1 MKCLKIALTG
11 GPCGGKTTSID
22 TIVEEFGEKGYRV
35 LIVPEAATI
44 LINMGIKPFGEN
56 RIDSVEFQR
65 YVIDLQLKLES
76 YAEKIANSSSK
87 PTIILCDRGI
97 MDDKA
102 YVEKE
107 EFIELLKEK
116 NLTQFEVMNYYDLVI
131 HLVTAANGKEEFY
144 TLDNNTARSET
155 PEEAREKDRK
165 TLDAWLG
172 HDNLKIIGNSTD
184 FKTKIANV
192 VKEVY
197 SMINSPYPV
206 QCQEKYLVDDIDISN
221 IDKFSPTKLK
231 IEQYITKI
239 DNGEVMYRKT
249 TCDGETKYTEITK
262 INTEINN
269 ERIKKRRNISEN
281 EYFSHISPTES
292 PIRKVRYCF
301 DYNEQNFRLDIFDD
315 GLKLLEIED
324 TNKTRKRT
332 IPAYLKVIDNVTTN
346 ETYRNSSIYFRKNEK
361 EKVKEKIAG

>member
-1 MKCLKIALTG
+1 MKCIKVALTG

-22 TIVEEFGEKGYRV
+22 TIVEEFSEKGYRV

-44 LINMGIKPFGEN
+44 LINMGIKPFGDN
-56 RIDSVEFQR
+56 QIDIIEFQR
-65 YVIDLQLKLES
+65 LVIDLQLKLES
-76 YAEKIANSSSK
+76 YAEKIASESEK

-97 MDDKA
+97 IDDKA
-102 YVEKE
+102 YVTKD
-107 EFIELLKEK
+107 EFIKLLKER
-116 NLTQFEVMNYYDLVI
+116 NLTQFEVMNFYDLVI

-172 HDNLKIIGNSTD
+172 HDNLKIVGNSTD
-184 FKTKIANV
+184 FETKINNV
-192 VKEVY
+192 IREVY
-197 SMINSPYPV
+197 SMLNQPYPL
-206 QCQEKYLVDDIDISN
+206 QCQEKYLIDDIDVSN
-221 IDKFSPTKLK
+221 IDKFTPTKLY
-231 IEQYITKI
+231 IEQYIKMTE
-239 DNGEVMYRKT
+239 NGEIMYRKT
-249 TCDGETKYTEITK
+249 TCDGESKYTKITK
-262 INTEINN
+262 IDTDINN

-281 EYFSHISPTES
+281 EYFSNIPATES

-301 DYNEQNFRLDIFDD
+301 DYNDQNFRLDIFED

-332 IPAYLKVIDNVTTN
+332 IPSYLSVIDNVTTD
-346 ETYRNSSIYFRKNEK
+346 ESYRNSSIYFKKNERRI
-361 EKVKEKIAG
+361 KEKIAG

>member
-1 MKCLKIALTG
+1 MKCLKVALTG

-22 TIVEEFGEKGYRV
+22 TIVEEFSEKGYRV

-44 LINMGIKPFGEN
+44 LINMGIKPFGDN
-56 RIDSVEFQR
+56 KIDNVEFQR
-65 YVIDLQLKLES
+65 LVIDLQLKLES
-76 YAEKIANSSSK
+76 YAEKIANQSNK

-102 YVEKE
+102 YVTKE
-107 EFIELLKEK
+107 EFIMLLKERD
-116 NLTQFEVMNYYDLVI
+116 LTQFDVMNFYDLVI

-144 TLDNNTARSET
+144 TLDNNAARSET
-155 PEEAREKDRK
+155 PAEAREKDRK

-184 FKTKIANV
+184 FKTKISNV

-197 SMINSPYPV
+197 FMVNRPYPV

-221 IDKFSPTKLK
+221 IDRFSPTKLN
-231 IEQYITKI
+231 IEQYIKSS

-249 TCDGETKYTEITK
+249 TCDEETKYTEITK
-262 INTEINN
+262 INTGINN

-281 EYFSHISPTES
+281 EYYSHIPTTET

-324 TNKTRKRT
+324 TNKTRKRN
-332 IPAYLKVIDNVTTN
+332 IPDYLSVIENVTTN
-346 ETYRNSSIYFRKNEK
+346 ETYRNSSIYSKKNTK
-361 EKVKEKIAG
+361 NKTKEKIAS

>member
-1 MKCLKIALTG
+1 MKCLKVALTG

-22 TIVEEFGEKGYRV
+22 TIVEEFTEKGYRV
-35 LIVPEAATI
+35 LVVPEAATI
-44 LINMGIKPFGEN
+44 LINMGIKPFGDN
-56 RIDSVEFQR
+56 KINNIEFQR
-65 YVIDLQLKLES
+65 LVIDLQLKLEN
-76 YAEKIANSSSK
+76 YAEEIAKQSSK

-102 YVEKE
+102 YVTKE
-107 EFIELLKEK
+107 EFIMLLKER
-116 NLTQFEVMNYYDLVI
+116 NLTQFKVMNFYDLII
-131 HLVTAANGKEEFY
+131 HLVTAAKGKEEFY

-197 SMINSPYPV
+197 SMVNHPFPV
-206 QCQEKYLVDDIDISN
+206 QCQEKYLVDDIDIAN
-221 IDKFSPTKLK
+221 INKFSPTKLN
-231 IEQYITKI
+231 IEQYIKVS
-239 DNGEVMYRKT
+239 DNGEEIYRKT
-249 TCDGETKYTEITK
+249 ICDGETKYTKITK
-262 INTEINN
+262 IDTEINN

-281 EYFSHISPTES
+281 EYFNNIPANET

-315 GLKLLEIED
+315 GLKLLEIEE

-332 IPAYLKVIDNVTTN
+332 IPNYLSVVENVTNN
-346 ETYRNSSIYFRKNEK
+346 EIYRNSTIYKKKNK
-361 EKVKEKIAG
+361 KDKVKEKIAS